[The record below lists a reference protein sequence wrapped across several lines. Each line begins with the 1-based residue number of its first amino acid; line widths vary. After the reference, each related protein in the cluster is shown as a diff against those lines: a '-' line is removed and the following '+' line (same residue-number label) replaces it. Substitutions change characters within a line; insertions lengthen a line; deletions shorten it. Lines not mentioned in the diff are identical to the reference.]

1 MLDRDKET
9 LKHLISN
16 NGKEAILDKLNE
28 SEDTQG
34 VIDSEFHVTFS
45 VDCTNGDIDI
55 EGLHIELNS
64 NVGDLPFMIDTRYGE
79 DNVLVTIGFNDDREA
94 AEINEFVCNLMF
106 RGSIEDYIREAE
118 MFYLGNVEALGLPIS
133 NTI

>member
-9 LKHLISN
+9 LKHLINS

-45 VDCTNGDIDI
+45 VDCTNNDIDI